1 MTYYTEYLDE
11 ISSRKQQGL
20 HAKPIDNLQLMEEII
35 EQIEDKDNKFR
46 KESLNFLIYNTLP
59 GTTGAASAKANFLK
73 KIVLRDHELEE
84 ISLLWNCYHI

>member
-46 KESLNFLIYNTLP
+46 KESLNFLIL
-59 GTTGAASAKANFLK
+59 S
-73 KIVLRDHELEE
+73 
-84 ISLLWNCYHI
+84 